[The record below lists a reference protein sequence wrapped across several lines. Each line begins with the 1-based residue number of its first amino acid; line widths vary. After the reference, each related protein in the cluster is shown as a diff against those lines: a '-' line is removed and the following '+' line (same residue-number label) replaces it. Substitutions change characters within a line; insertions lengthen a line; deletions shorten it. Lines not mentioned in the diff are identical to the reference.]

1 MADEEDPVALR
12 RDNKLTKFPIC
23 DILNIGERK
32 FELKGTISVSKILL
46 MTDSGCDLGL
56 ERASQYGI
64 KVLPLKYSFDGEH
77 YFLDGIDQTVE
88 EFYAMEKTMEDVPK
102 TAQISPLE
110 FEEAFEEAYKEGYD
124 TVIYTSLS
132 GKASGTCQN
141 AVMMGNAVMAEHEG
155 FRVEV
160 IDSLSYSVLYGFAVI
175 EGAKVLKAGGS
186 AEDVIE
192 RIKKV
197 CYSANAYFLTD
208 DLTHL
213 KKGGR
218 INAATFAVANMLD
231 IKPVL
236 VLKDGLVE
244 QGAKLRG
251 SKNIYK
257 KLVDAA
263 KTMGDFS
270 EGRVFTIHTCVH
282 EKAAFLRN
290 AISEQFPNIVIDDAV
305 VGPTI
310 GCHTGPDLFGIVYFA
325 EKF

>member
-1 MADEEDPVALR
+1 M
-12 RDNKLTKFPIC
+12 
-23 DILNIGERK
+23 
-32 FELKGTISVSKILL
+32 SKILL
-46 MTDSGCDLGL
+46 MTDSGSDIGM
-56 ERASQYGI
+56 ERAKEYGI

-77 YFLDGIDQTVE
+77 YFLDGIDQSLE
-88 EFYAMEKTMEDVPK
+88 EFYAMEKSMEDVPK
-102 TAQISPLE
+102 TSQISPIE
-110 FEEAFEEAYKEGYD
+110 FEEAFEEAYKAGYD
-124 TVIYTSLS
+124 TVIYTSIS

-141 AVMMGNAVMAEHEG
+141 ATMMAAQAMDEHEG
-155 FRVEV
+155 FRIEV
-160 IDSLSYSVLYGFAVI
+160 IDSMTYSVLYGFAVI
-175 EGAKVLKAGGS
+175 EGAKLLKEGKS
-186 AEDVIE
+186 ADEIIE

-197 CYSANAYFLTD
+197 CSSANAFFLTG

-231 IKPVL
+231 IKPIL

-263 KTMGDFS
+263 KAMGDFNT
-270 EGRVFTIHTCVH
+270 GRVFTIHTCVY

-290 AISEQFPNIVIDDAV
+290 AISEQFPNIVVDDAL

-310 GCHTGPDLFGIVYFA
+310 GCHTGPDLIGIIYFP

>member
-1 MADEEDPVALR
+1 
-12 RDNKLTKFPIC
+12 
-23 DILNIGERK
+23 
-32 FELKGTISVSKILL
+32 
-46 MTDSGCDLGL
+46 MTDSGSDIGT
-56 ERASQYGI
+56 EKAKEYGI
-64 KVLPLKYSFDGEH
+64 RVLPLKYSFDGEK
-77 YFLDGIDQTVE
+77 YYLDGIDQSLE
-88 EFYAMEKTMEDVPK
+88 EFYEMEKAIADVPK

-110 FEEAFEEAYKEGYD
+110 FEEAFEQAYSEGFD

-132 GKASGTCQN
+132 GAASGTCQN
-141 AVMMGNAVMAEHEG
+141 AVMMAQSVMAEHEDMKI
-155 FRVEV
+155 EI
-160 IDSLSYSVLYGFAVI
+160 IDSRTYSVLYGFAVI
-175 EGAKVLKAGGS
+175 EGAKLLKEGKS
-186 AEDVIE
+186 ADEIIA
-192 RIKKV
+192 RIKKI

-218 INAATFAVANMLD
+218 INAATFAVANLLD

-251 SKNIYK
+251 TKNIYK

-263 KTMGDFS
+263 KAMGDFN
-270 EGRVFTIHTCVH
+270 EGKVYTIHTCVY
-282 EKAAFLRN
+282 EKAAELKA
-290 AISEQFPNIVIDDAV
+290 AILEQFPDIEVGDTL

-310 GCHTGPDLFGIVYFA
+310 GCHTGPDLFGIIYFT

>member
-1 MADEEDPVALR
+1 M
-12 RDNKLTKFPIC
+12 
-23 DILNIGERK
+23 
-32 FELKGTISVSKILL
+32 SKILL
-46 MTDSGCDLGL
+46 MTDSGSDIGM
-56 ERASQYGI
+56 ERAAQYGI

-77 YFLDGIDQTVE
+77 YYLDGIDQTVE
-88 EFYAMEKTMEDVPK
+88 EFYAMEKANEDVPK

-141 AVMMGNAVMAEHEG
+141 AVMMANAVMSEHEG
-155 FRVEV
+155 FRIEV
-160 IDSLSYSVLYGFAVI
+160 IDSMTYSVLYGFAVI
-175 EGAKVLKAGGS
+175 EGAKLLKEGKDAD
-186 AEDVIE
+186 EIIE
-192 RIKKV
+192 RIKKI
-197 CYSANAYFLTD
+197 CYSANAYFVTD

-218 INAATFAVANMLD
+218 IDAATFAVANMLD
-231 IKPVL
+231 IKPIL

-251 SKNIYK
+251 SKNLYK

-263 KTMGDFS
+263 TSMGDFN
-270 EGRVFTIHTCVH
+270 EGKIYTIHTCVH
-282 EKAAFLRN
+282 EKAADLRT
-290 AISEQFPNIVIDDAV
+290 AILDQFPDIEVGDTL

>member
-1 MADEEDPVALR
+1 M
-12 RDNKLTKFPIC
+12 
-23 DILNIGERK
+23 
-32 FELKGTISVSKILL
+32 SKILL
-46 MTDSGCDLGL
+46 MTDSGSDLGM
-56 ERASQYGI
+56 ERAAEYGI
-64 KVLPLKYSFDGEH
+64 KVLPLKYSFDGEK
-77 YFLDGIDQTVE
+77 YYLDGIDQTLE
-88 EFYAMEKTMEDVPK
+88 EFYTMEKNTPDVPK

-110 FEEAFEEAYKEGYD
+110 FEEAFEEAYKDGYD

-141 AVMMGNAVMAEHEG
+141 AVMMASQVMSEHEG

-160 IDSLSYSVLYGFAVI
+160 VDSRTYSMLYGFAVI
-175 EGAKVLKAGGS
+175 EGAKLLKEGKS
-186 AEDVIE
+186 VEEIIE
-192 RIKKV
+192 RIKKI

-231 IKPVL
+231 IKPIL
-236 VLKDGLVE
+236 VLNDGLVE

-251 SKNIYK
+251 SKNLYK

-263 KTMGDFS
+263 KAMGDFN
-270 EGRVFTIHTCVH
+270 EGKVYTIHTCVH
-282 EKAAFLRN
+282 EKSADLRAAILD
-290 AISEQFPNIVIDDAV
+290 QFPDIEVEDLL

>member
-1 MADEEDPVALR
+1 M
-12 RDNKLTKFPIC
+12 
-23 DILNIGERK
+23 
-32 FELKGTISVSKILL
+32 SKILL
-46 MTDSGCDLGL
+46 MTDSGSDIGR
-56 ERASQYGI
+56 ERAEQYGI
-64 KVLPLKYSFDGEH
+64 RVLPLKYSFDGEK
-77 YFLDGIDQTVE
+77 YYLDGIDQSVE
-88 EFYAMEKTMEDVPK
+88 EFYAMEKVNEDVPK
-102 TAQISPLE
+102 TAQITPVE
-110 FEEAFEEAYKEGYD
+110 FEEAFEKAYKDGYD

-141 AVMMGNAVMAEHEG
+141 AVMMARQAMEEHEG
-155 FRVEV
+155 FKIEV
-160 IDSLSYSVLYGFAVI
+160 IDSLTYSVLYGFAVI
-175 EGAKVLKAGGS
+175 EGAKLLQEGKS
-186 AEDVIE
+186 AEEIIE
-192 RIKKV
+192 RIKKI
-197 CYSANAYFLTD
+197 CYGANAYFLTD

-231 IKPVL
+231 IKPIL

-263 KTMGDFS
+263 KAMGDFS
-270 EGRVFTIHTCVH
+270 EGRVYTIHTCVH
-282 EKAAFLRN
+282 EKAAELKK
-290 AISEQFPNIVIDDAV
+290 AILEQYPSIEVEDTL

-310 GCHTGPDLFGIVYFA
+310 GCHTGPDLFGIVYFD

>member
-1 MADEEDPVALR
+1 M
-12 RDNKLTKFPIC
+12 
-23 DILNIGERK
+23 
-32 FELKGTISVSKILL
+32 SKILL
-46 MTDSGCDLGL
+46 MTDSGSDIGMK
-56 ERASQYGI
+56 RAEEYGI
-64 KVLPLKYSFDGEH
+64 KVLPLKYSFDGEN
-77 YFLDGIDQTVE
+77 YYRDGVDQTLE
-88 EFYAMEKTMEDVPK
+88 EFYAMEKANADVPK

-110 FEEAFEEAYKEGYD
+110 FEQAFEQAYKDGYD
-124 TVIYTSLS
+124 IVIYTSLS
-132 GKASGTCQN
+132 GAASGTCQN
-141 AVMMGNAVMAEHEG
+141 ACMMATQAMEEHEG

-160 IDSLSYSVLYGFAVI
+160 INSMTYSMLYGHAVI
-175 EGAKVLKAGGS
+175 EGAKLLKEGKGAD
-186 AEDVIE
+186 EIIE
-192 RIKKV
+192 KIKKI
-197 CYSANAYFLTD
+197 CYSSNAYFVTD

-236 VLKDGLVE
+236 ILKDGLVE

-263 KTMGDFS
+263 KVMGDFN
-270 EGRVFTIHTCVH
+270 EGKVFTIHTCVY
-282 EKAAFLRN
+282 EKAANLKE
-290 AISEQFPNIVIDDAV
+290 AILDQFPGIEVGDIL

-310 GCHTGPDLFGIVYFA
+310 GCHTGPDLFGIVYFG

>member
-1 MADEEDPVALR
+1 M
-12 RDNKLTKFPIC
+12 
-23 DILNIGERK
+23 
-32 FELKGTISVSKILL
+32 SKILI
-46 MTDSGCDLGL
+46 MTDSGSDIGVK
-56 ERASQYGI
+56 RAAEYGI

-77 YFLDGIDQTVE
+77 YYLDGIDQTLE
-88 EFYAMEKTMEDVPK
+88 EFYEMEKTASEVPK

-110 FEEAFEEAYKEGYD
+110 FEEAFEEAYKDGYD
-124 TVIYTSLS
+124 TVIYTAIS

-141 AVMMGNAVMAEHEG
+141 AVMMANQVMSEHEG
-155 FRVEV
+155 FKVEV
-160 IDSLSYSVLYGFAVI
+160 IDSLTYSVLYGFAVI
-175 EGAKVLKAGGS
+175 EGAKLLKEGGS
-186 AEDVIE
+186 AEEIIE
-192 RIKKV
+192 RIKKI
-197 CYSANAYFLTD
+197 CYSANAYFVTE

-251 SKNIYK
+251 SKNLYK

-263 KTMGDFS
+263 KAMGDFN
-270 EGRVFTIHTCVH
+270 EGKVYTIHTCVY

-290 AISEQFPNIVIDDAV
+290 AISEQYPDIIVGDTL

-310 GCHTGPDLFGIVYFA
+310 G
-325 EKF
+325 

>member
-1 MADEEDPVALR
+1 M
-12 RDNKLTKFPIC
+12 
-23 DILNIGERK
+23 
-32 FELKGTISVSKILL
+32 SKILL
-46 MTDSGCDLGL
+46 MTDSGCDLGM
-56 ERASQYGI
+56 ERAAEYGI
-64 KVLPLKYSFDGEH
+64 KVLPLKYSFDGEK
-77 YFLDGIDQTVE
+77 YYLDGIDQSIE
-88 EFYAMEKTMEDVPK
+88 EFYAMEKECDDVPK

-132 GKASGTCQN
+132 GRASGTCQN
-141 AVMMGNAVMAEHEG
+141 AVMMANQVMSEHEG
-155 FRVEV
+155 FKIEV
-160 IDSLSYSVLYGFAVI
+160 IDSLTYSVLYGFAVI
-175 EGAKVLKAGGS
+175 EGAKLLKEGKS
-186 AEDVIE
+186 AEEIIE
-192 RIKKV
+192 RIKKI

-231 IKPVL
+231 IKPIL

-251 SKNIYK
+251 SKNLYK

-263 KTMGDFS
+263 KAMGDFN
-270 EGRVFTIHTCVH
+270 EGKVYTIHTCVH
-282 EKAAFLRN
+282 EKAADLRN
-290 AISEQFPNIVIDDAV
+290 AILEQFPDIEVGDTI

-310 GCHTGPDLFGIVYFA
+310 GCHTGPDLFGIVYFG

>member
-1 MADEEDPVALR
+1 M
-12 RDNKLTKFPIC
+12 
-23 DILNIGERK
+23 
-32 FELKGTISVSKILL
+32 SKILL
-46 MTDSGCDLGL
+46 MTDSGSDIGM
-56 ERASQYGI
+56 ERADKYGI
-64 KVLPLKYSFDGEH
+64 RVLPLKYSFDGEK
-77 YFLDGIDQTVE
+77 YYLDGIDQTAE
-88 EFYAMEKTMEDVPK
+88 EFYAMEKVTDEVPK

-110 FEEAFEEAYKEGYD
+110 FEEAFEKAYEEGYD
-124 TVIYTSLS
+124 TVIYTSIS

-141 AVMMGNAVMAEHEG
+141 AMMMGRQVMDAHEG
-155 FRVEV
+155 FKVEV
-160 IDSLSYSVLYGFAVI
+160 IDSLTYSVLYGFAVI
-175 EGAKVLKAGGS
+175 EGAKLLKDGKNAD
-186 AEDVIE
+186 EIIE
-192 RIKKV
+192 RIKKI
-197 CYSANAYFLTD
+197 CYSANAYFVTD

-251 SKNIYK
+251 SKNLYK
-257 KLVDAA
+257 KLVDSA
-263 KTMGDFS
+263 KAMGDFN

-290 AISEQFPNIVIDDAV
+290 AISEQYPNIIVDDTI

-310 GCHTGPDLFGIVYFA
+310 GCHTGPDLFGIVYFG

>member
-1 MADEEDPVALR
+1 M
-12 RDNKLTKFPIC
+12 
-23 DILNIGERK
+23 
-32 FELKGTISVSKILL
+32 SKILL
-46 MTDSGCDLGL
+46 MTDSGSDIGM
-56 ERASQYGI
+56 ERAAEYGI
-64 KVLPLKYSFDGEH
+64 KVLPLKYSFDGEK
-77 YFLDGIDQTVE
+77 YYLDGIDQTIE
-88 EFYAMEKTMEDVPK
+88 EFYEMEKSIDDVPK

-132 GKASGTCQN
+132 GAASGTCQN
-141 AVMMGNAVMAEHEG
+141 AVMMANQVMSEHEG
-155 FRVEV
+155 FKIEV
-160 IDSLSYSVLYGFAVI
+160 IDSRTYSVLYGFAVI
-175 EGAKVLKAGGS
+175 EGAKLLREGKS
-186 AEDVIE
+186 AEEIIE
-192 RIKKV
+192 RIKKI

-218 INAATFAVANMLD
+218 INAATFAVANLLD

-251 SKNIYK
+251 TKNIYK

-263 KTMGDFS
+263 KAMGDFNL
-270 EGRVFTIHTCVH
+270 GKVYTVHTCVY
-282 EKAAFLRN
+282 EKAADLKA
-290 AISEQFPNIVIDDAV
+290 AINEQFPDVEVGDTL

-310 GCHTGPDLFGIVYFA
+310 GCHTGPDLFGIVYFG